1 MKKLFLIF
9 FLLSNLFLAQNYF
22 FNNHKVVKSI
32 TNIESKEYYDAA
44 QLQFDVFDSKGNK
57 LYSIKKNV
65 EYDIPHPGVAVF
77 ENGTA
82 VLINSFDA
90 SLEYYNI
97 VGQKI
102 KTINLFSDRE
112 VTYERSIYFDAVGD
126 MIVVLVSQ
134 PEYEKSE
141 VIVLDNNGE
150 KLSNWHFEAKNASG
164 IKISEDLST
173 IAVSGFNW
181 FHNLVEVTNFY
192 SANGNLKFSL
202 PFKFNKAKFY
212 KEGFAGITNK
222 SICFVDLKMGKL
234 IWKKEAAENKLFGGV
249 SINENSIHLVETDKP
264 VLDSGK
270 WIYSRLILQAFDKT
284 GNKMDEALIYNT
296 PFENIN
302 ITGKNN
308 SIKIFADNIVVYSK

>member
-1 MKKLFLIF
+1 MRKLIFILFLISN
-9 FLLSNLFLAQNYF
+9 LLSAQNYF
-22 FNNHKVVKSI
+22 FNDHKVVKSI

-77 ENGTA
+77 ENGSA

-126 MIVVLVSQ
+126 IIVVLVSQ

-150 KLSNWHFEAKNASG
+150 KLNNWQFEAKNASG
-164 IKISEDLST
+164 VKISEDLNI

-181 FHNLVEVTNFY
+181 FHNLVEVTSFY
-192 SANGNLKFSL
+192 SAGGNLSFSL
-202 PFKFNKAKFY
+202 PFKFTKAKFY
-212 KEGFAGITNK
+212 DENFAGITNK
-222 SICFVDLKMGKL
+222 SIHLVDLKKGKL
-234 IWKKEAAENKLFGGV
+234 IWKKDAAENKLFGDVNIGGN
-249 SINENSIHLVETDKP
+249 IFQLVETDKP
-264 VLDSGK
+264 ILDKGK
-270 WIYSRLILQAFDKT
+270 WVYSKLILKIFDKT
-284 GNKMDEALIYNT
+284 GNKVDEALIYNT
-296 PFENIN
+296 PFENIS

-308 SIKIFADNIVVYSK
+308 SIKIFADDIVVYSK